1 MKSIEGLR
9 REVTEKNLP
18 ALSDYL
24 RMKDIELE
32 NLKLNVKIS
41 HVNKVNGICQH
52 ENDGWIKIASQA
64 STIIQENYLLLRSS
78 GDLDNGMKDKL
89 TQLLKMIQGE
99 RNVKFLDESSPPVD
113 IFELNLCDWRDDM
126 GKTPQSQ
133 RKRANDLSDSVESS
147 SKKSKRSSSSNQF
160 LRPKAVKSINFA
172 GALQPQSDHDA
183 QPDLNVTFD
192 AGSSTSTKVLA
203 DKGNRIGAAST
214 LRGELRRDFRMIVL
228 GFSYSCRFAAVKP
241 TKTSSKFTLNINK
254 ENKKFSPTSRIKKT
268 QRTPVRVPGGRGELG
283 KFRTANKG
291 KLTKDF
297 FAKFPAD
304 HRPKLVKAAVTSAL
318 VAPTSREKLKI
329 IKK

>member
-9 REVTEKNLP
+9 REVNEKNLP

-24 RMKDIELE
+24 RLKDIELE

-52 ENDGWIKIASQA
+52 ENDGWIKIAAQA

-99 RNVKFLDESSPPVD
+99 RNVKFLDESSSPPVD

-172 GALQPQSDHDA
+172 GALQPPTSDVNA
-183 QPDLNVTFD
+183 QHDLNVTFD

-214 LRGELRRDFRMIVL
+214 LRGELRRDF
-228 GFSYSCRFAAVKP
+228 G
-241 TKTSSKFTLNINK
+241 
-254 ENKKFSPTSRIKKT
+254 
-268 QRTPVRVPGGRGELG
+268 
-283 KFRTANKG
+283 
-291 KLTKDF
+291 
-297 FAKFPAD
+297 
-304 HRPKLVKAAVTSAL
+304 
-318 VAPTSREKLKI
+318 
-329 IKK
+329 